1 MVVIREETDPVKAF
15 AAAKAAGFSRGQVSS
30 FIHGITA
37 EEVRQIAVAAHEAG
51 FHVDAVGCY
60 MNPLRPDDS
69 SLNGSDVLD
78 WKTFAA
84 NMAMMNGVERLVC
97 WSGTHS
103 KDIAS
108 PNLMNA
114 EEQTFNGLFVT
125 LHGLL
130 EQVRG
135 LPVQVILEPYMAH
148 VLHNAQTCVRLASQ
162 FPGGEV
168 KVVLDAPNLIPALD
182 FSPKETRAVSLVS
195 DMAPAVGLIHLKDLG
210 RQADGRRIPLAPGQ
224 DTMAYGA
231 YLRAISQYIPE
242 VPVVIENAITVE
254 DMQAARLFVEGVLK
268 EYHL

>member
-1 MVVIREETDPVKAF
+1 MVVVREETDPAKAF

-37 EEVRQIAVAAHEAG
+37 EEIRQIAVAAREAE

-84 NMAMMNGVERLVC
+84 NMGMMNGVERLVC

-103 KDIAS
+103 RDIAS
-108 PNLMNA
+108 PNLMNS
-114 EEQTFNGLFVT
+114 EEQTFNSLFVT
-125 LHGLL
+125 LHSLL

-135 LPVQVILEPYMAH
+135 LPVQIILEPFMAH
-148 VLHNAQTCVRLASQ
+148 VLHDAQACVRMAQQ
-162 FPGGEV
+162 FPSGEV
-168 KVVLDAPNLIPALD
+168 KVVLDARNVIPGLE
-182 FSPKETRAVSLVS
+182 FSSKDNRAVSLVS
-195 DMAPAVGLIHLKDLG
+195 EMAPAVGLIHLKDLG
-210 RQADGRRIPLAPGQ
+210 RQAEGHRIPLAPGQ
-224 DTMAYGA
+224 ETAVYGA

-242 VPVVIENAITVE
+242 VPAIVENLTTVDE
-254 DMQAARLFVEGVLK
+254 MRDARLFIEGVLK
-268 EYHL
+268 EYRL